1 MRAGQKGMTLW
12 GTSFVLAVLGIA
24 VFLILKLFP
33 VYMQDFKVDKALQG
47 VVDEPGAGA
56 MTKPEV
62 VEALYKRFI
71 VDDIEHVKPEQ
82 HLTVEQNGKNK
93 IYRLEYEAVVPLF
106 HNVSA
111 LIEFQHMQ
119 EVRAD

>member
-12 GTSFVLAVLGIA
+12 STTFVLGVLAIA

-33 VYMQDFKVDKALQG
+33 VYMQDFKVRKALQG
-47 VVDEPGAGA
+47 IAAQPGAGA
-56 MTKPEV
+56 LSKPEI
-62 VEALYKRFI
+62 VEALYKRFM
-71 VDDIEHVKPEQ
+71 VDDIEHVRPEQ
-82 HLTVEQNGKNK
+82 HLTIEQSGRKK
-93 IYRLEYEAVVPLF
+93 VYRLNYEAVVPLF

-111 LIEFQHMQ
+111 LIEFQHAQ

>member
-12 GTSFVLAVLGIA
+12 STTFVLGVLGIA
-24 VFLILKLFP
+24 VFLVLKLFP
-33 VYMQDFKVDKALQG
+33 VYMQDFKVTKALQS
-47 VVDEPGAGA
+47 VASQPGAGA
-56 MTKPEV
+56 LSKPEI
-62 VEALYKRFI
+62 VEVLAKRFI

-82 HLTVEQNGKNK
+82 LTIEQSGRKK
-93 IYRLEYEAVVPLF
+93 VYRLNYDAVVPLF

-111 LIEFQHMQ
+111 LIEFQHAQ